1 MRSNRTLLVEGWRFV
16 PHSYAIVNHFQC
28 LQFLEEPNLVLRH
41 CDVPYFNPAWR
52 ATTGLFERKAE
63 EAIRGIPGLAEAETP
78 DAVLRITFPH
88 NLSPSVAARTVIFG
102 TAEWRC
108 VPAHC
113 VMGSRSLAEACR
125 SGDALIVTPSK
136 WSREGFIHS
145 GAEPDRVVI
154 VPHGIDA
161 SIFHPISSSERA
173 ALRDQRGWNGFL
185 FLTLGAMTG
194 NKRMDALFKAFAIV
208 AQKHPHV
215 RLIAKGLN
223 ALYPSRDLLRAQTQ
237 SLTSTEISL
246 IQPRMTY
253 LEQTLSFADM
263 ARLYQTADAYISP
276 YSAEGFNMPV
286 LEAIA
291 SGLPVICTRGGPTD
305 DFTVDDFAL
314 RVDSVC
320 VPWQPTADA
329 NGFLLEV
336 DFDHLVHQMMV
347 AVESAE
353 LAGKARVAGPAF
365 VAAGFTW
372 KHVAQRLLR
381 ILFDAESFS

>member
-1 MRSNRTLLVEGWRFV
+1 MALCAGS
-16 PHSYAIVNHFQC
+16 I
-28 LQFLEEPNLVLRH
+28 
-41 CDVPYFNPAWR
+41 
-52 ATTGLFERKAE
+52 
-63 EAIRGIPGLAEAETP
+63 I
-78 DAVLRITFPH
+78 
-88 NLSPSVAARTVIFG
+88 
-102 TAEWRC
+102 
-108 VPAHC
+108 

-161 SIFHPISSSERA
+161 SIFHPISSVGT
-173 ALRDQRGWNGFL
+173 RGACATNGAGTDFY

-223 ALYPSRDLLRAQTQ
+223 ALYPSRDLLRAQTR

-246 IQPRMTY
+246 IQPRTTY
-253 LEQTLSFADM
+253 LDQTLSFADM
-263 ARLYQTADAYISP
+263 AKLYQTADAYISP

-320 VPWQPTADA
+320 ISKPQTADA
-329 NGFLLEV
+329 NGFLLRSRFRSSRSSDDCGGGIGGTGREGPRRRPGV
-336 DFDHLVHQMMV
+336 RGGGIHLATCGAAV
-347 AVESAE
+347 A
-353 LAGKARVAGPAF
+353 
-365 VAAGFTW
+365 
-372 KHVAQRLLR
+372 
-381 ILFDAESFS
+381 